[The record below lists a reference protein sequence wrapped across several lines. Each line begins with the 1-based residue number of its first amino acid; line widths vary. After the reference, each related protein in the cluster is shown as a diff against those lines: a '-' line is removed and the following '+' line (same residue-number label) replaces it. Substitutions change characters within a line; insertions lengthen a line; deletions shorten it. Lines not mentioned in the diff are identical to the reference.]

1 MNSVLRK
8 KKKNKE
14 KDREKESK
22 AVKQIKKSHSLTDLS
37 RINDTQKNITNP
49 DVPLNSK
56 DNGANLFIRKYAHVS
71 KEENKTLSTQAQPI
85 LFTTQQENFNTINE
99 NCFNTDIDK
108 PMSPM
113 LNEYHKDKGQLE
125 IIVFE
130 DEQEKTSNRMP
141 NILNQFKDDA
151 PTKKDAVSETASA
164 KEKKLQKECFF
175 NEPMYI
181 SKNNVNMN
189 KSEINPELIDV
200 RFKSLQLIHS
210 NKMDQSFEMQP
221 TPKTPGQN
229 DVENSISQ
237 RMDKSI
243 VNCLICFDKT
253 PDSVFMECGHGGKF
267 FNDLCFLL
275 TVCIFICIFSI
286 IVIKA
291 FSVFVETIIV
301 KEYIYIIN

>member
-1 MNSVLRK
+1 MKFSSTYFKRAPEQNMQSVLRK
-8 KKKNKE
+8 KKKSKE
-14 KDREKESK
+14 KEREKDSK
-22 AVKQIKKSHSLTDLS
+22 VKQIKKSHSLTDLS

-49 DVPLNSK
+49 DFPLNSK
-56 DNGANLFIRKYAHVS
+56 DNGANLFIKKYTHVS

-85 LFTTQQENFNTINE
+85 LFTTQQDNFNTMNE
-99 NCFNTDIDK
+99 NCFNTEIDK

-113 LNEYHKDKGQLE
+113 LNLDRKDKGQLE

-151 PTKKDAVSETASA
+151 PTKKDAISETASA

-175 NEPMYI
+175 NEPIYI
-181 SKNNVNMN
+181 SKNNMN
-189 KSEINPELIDV
+189 KDEINPELIDV

-210 NKMDQSFEMQP
+210 NKLDQSFEIQP
-221 TPKTPGQN
+221 TPKTPGKN
-229 DVENSISQ
+229 EVENSISQ

-253 PDSVFMECGHGGKF
+253 PDSVFMECGHGGI
-267 FNDLCFLL
+267 FL
-275 TVCIFICIFSI
+275 
-286 IVIKA
+286 
-291 FSVFVETIIV
+291 
-301 KEYIYIIN
+301 YIYISFKKHINK

>member
-8 KKKNKE
+8 KKKTKEKE

-22 AVKQIKKSHSLTDLS
+22 AVKQLKKSHSLTDLS

-49 DVPLNSK
+49 DYPLNSK
-56 DNGANLFIRKYAHVS
+56 DNGDNLFIRKYAHVS

-85 LFTTQQENFNTINE
+85 LFTTQQDNFNTMNE

-113 LNEYHKDKGQLE
+113 LNFGQKDKGQLE
-125 IIVFE
+125 IIIFE

-175 NEPMYI
+175 NEPIYI
-181 SKNNVNMN
+181 SKNNMN
-189 KSEINPELIDV
+189 KSEISPELI
-200 RFKSLQLIHS
+200 
-210 NKMDQSFEMQP
+210 
-221 TPKTPGQN
+221 
-229 DVENSISQ
+229 
-237 RMDKSI
+237 
-243 VNCLICFDKT
+243 
-253 PDSVFMECGHGGKF
+253 
-267 FNDLCFLL
+267 
-275 TVCIFICIFSI
+275 FS
-286 IVIKA
+286 
-291 FSVFVETIIV
+291 
-301 KEYIYIIN
+301 